1 MRSEVER
8 YVITGAPRSGKTTV
22 VRELGKRYK
31 MFEEPV
37 VRVIKQRV
45 EQLKENHQID
55 IPKHSVPL
63 EMLFPDKRE
72 FLASSQR
79 LFLFDYDES
88 RAYDLSFFD
97 RGLPDL
103 IVLHEL
109 LDIPMSADLIDVI
122 KDHRYS
128 DRVFV
133 FDLLEREIFREH
145 RNKRPDMFNSYEEC
159 LRIRDRIIDVYLQ
172 SGYSITLV
180 PFDSVENRELFVI
193 RKLNDDLPENLKP
206 KL

>member
-31 MFEEPV
+31 TFEEPV

-45 EQLKENHQID
+45 EQLKGDQQID

-88 RAYDLSFFD
+88 QAYDLSFFD

-109 LDIPMSADLIDVI
+109 LGVPMSTDLIDVI
-122 KDHRYS
+122 KNHRYS

-133 FDLLEREIFREH
+133 FDLLEREIFQKH

-159 LRIRDRIIDVYLQ
+159 IRIRDRIMDVYLQ
-172 SGYSITLV
+172 SGYSISLV

-193 RKLNDDLPENLKP
+193 RKLNDDLPRES
-206 KL
+206 

>member
-1 MRSEVER
+1 MKSEVER
-8 YVITGAPRSGKTTV
+8 HVITGAPRSGKTTV
-22 VRELGKRYK
+22 VRELGERHKT
-31 MFEEPV
+31 FEEPV

-45 EQLKENHQID
+45 EQLRKDQQID

-63 EMLFPDKRE
+63 EVLFPDKRE
-72 FLASSQR
+72 FLAKSQR
-79 LFLFDYDES
+79 LFLLDYDES
-88 RAYDLSFFD
+88 QAYDLSFFD

-109 LDIPMSADLIDVI
+109 LDVPIPAELIDVI
-122 KDHRYS
+122 KDNRYS

-133 FDLLEREIFREH
+133 FDLLEREVFQEH

-159 LRIRDRIIDVYLQ
+159 LRIRDRIMDVYHQ

-193 RKLNDDLPENLKP
+193 KKLSIDLPGKS
-206 KL
+206 

>member
-31 MFEEPV
+31 TFEEPV

-45 EQLKENHQID
+45 EQFRGDQQID
-55 IPKHSVPL
+55 IPRHSIPL
-63 EMLFPDKRE
+63 ERLFPDKRE
-72 FLASSQR
+72 FLANSQR
-79 LFLFDYDES
+79 LFLFDYEES

-109 LDIPMSADLIDVI
+109 LDVPIPADLIDVI
-122 KDHRYS
+122 KDYRYS
-128 DRVFV
+128 ERVFV
-133 FDLLEREIFREH
+133 FDLLEREIFQQNI
-145 RNKRPDMFNSYEEC
+145 NKRHEMFNSYEKC
-159 LRIRDRIIDVYLQ
+159 LRIRDRIIEVYQQ
-172 SGYSITLV
+172 SGYFITLV
-180 PFDSVENRELFVI
+180 PFDSVENRELFVM
-193 RKLNDDLPENLKP
+193 RKIGKNL
-206 KL
+206 

>member
-31 MFEEPV
+31 TFEEPV

-45 EQLKENHQID
+45 EQLRENQQID
-55 IPKHSVPL
+55 IPRHSVPL

-72 FLASSQR
+72 FLANSQR

-109 LDIPMSADLIDVI
+109 LDVLIPADLIDVI

-133 FDLLEREIFREH
+133 FDLLEREVFQKH
-145 RNKRPDMFNSYEEC
+145 RNKRPDMFNSYEKC
-159 LRIRDRIIDVYLQ
+159 LRIRDRIIDIYHQ

-193 RKLNDDLPENLKP
+193 RKLSDDLPEKS
-206 KL
+206 

>member
-8 YVITGAPRSGKTTV
+8 YVITSAPRSGKTTV

-31 MFEEPV
+31 TFEEPV

-45 EQLKENHQID
+45 EQLKGNQQID
-55 IPKHSVPL
+55 IPKHSIPL
-63 EMLFPDKRE
+63 EILFPDKRE
-72 FLASSQR
+72 FLAHNQR

-109 LDIPMSADLIDVI
+109 LGVPASADLIDVI

-133 FDLLEREIFREH
+133 FDLLEREIFQEH
-145 RNKRPDMFNSYEEC
+145 RNKRLDMFNSYEEC
-159 LRIRDRIIDVYLQ
+159 LRIKDRIMEVYYQ

-180 PFDSVENRELFVI
+180 PFDSVENRELFIVS
-193 RKLNDDLPENLKP
+193 KLSNNLPGKS
-206 KL
+206 

>member
-31 MFEEPV
+31 TFEEPV

-45 EQLKENHQID
+45 EQLREDQQID

-72 FLASSQR
+72 FLANSRR

-88 RAYDLSFFD
+88 QAYDLSFFD

-109 LDIPMSADLIDVI
+109 LDVPIPADLIDVI

-133 FDLLEREIFREH
+133 FDLLEKEIFQKH

-159 LRIRDRIIDVYLQ
+159 LRIRDRIMDVYHQ

-180 PFDSVENRELFVI
+180 PFDSAENRELFVI
-193 RKLNDDLPENLKP
+193 RKLSDDLPGKS
-206 KL
+206 